1 MLLFLFLSLITIN
14 WNKFLAP
21 LATSVLV
28 SSIMPETFFF
38 FWLSGQLTL
47 AVSELQGS

>member
-28 SSIMPETFFF
+28 SSIMPETLFFF
-38 FWLSGQLTL
+38 L
-47 AVSELQGS
+47 AVRPIDASCI